1 MLLHPVQIA
10 PEPSIAA
17 MLAPSHLRERSQEE
31 ARDIV
36 MKHNTRSEVRRP
48 VKSERM
54 LSLVTQLTALMLQVK
69 VRLIM
74 TAE

>member
-31 ARDIV
+31 AQDIV

-69 VRLIM
+69 VRPIM